1 MIIAVTNLKGG
12 LLRTTTS
19 MLLAESFRQ
28 LGYPVAVVDATLCND
43 CRTWAEEL
51 PEIPVHSVRLP
62 AHMEMAPNQIAE
74 FVDLVS
80 SVHKNLGEGGVV
92 VIDTNSHDQR
102 IIELVNQ
109 VASHV
114 LVPAND
120 APASTEPTLATIAA
134 ATAPLTVFS
143 SALESSLP
151 HEVID
156 AVKNAGGHVASS
168 TISYAWDEK
177 FDPRVVMPEYINLA
191 RELAA
196 A

>member
-28 LGYPVAVVDATLCND
+28 LGHPVAVVDATLSND
-43 CRTWAEEL
+43 CRPWADEL
-51 PEIPVHSVRLP
+51 PAIPVHSIRLP
-62 AHMEMAPNQIAE
+62 AHMETAPNQIAE

-92 VIDTNSHDQR
+92 VIDTDSHNPN
-102 IIELVNQ
+102 IIDLVSK

-114 LVPAND
+114 LIPAD
-120 APASTEPTLATIAA
+120 SAPASTHPTLATIAT

-143 SALESSLP
+143 ISPGSSLP
-151 HEVID
+151 LEVIN
-156 AVKNAGGHVASS
+156 AVVNAGGHVARTS
-168 TISYAWDEK
+168 ISFAWDQE
-177 FDPRVVMPEYINLA
+177 FTPSAVMPEYINLA

-196 A
+196 P